1 MVEKLKDGDVVAA
14 VDVVKIVAA
23 LVPTTSTAAAT
34 SEDKEEDENEYEDEN
49 EDEDEKYRSIIIDLF
64 ELQLELLSTKSIRIM
79 YILLNFTFVNNDF
92 F

>member
-34 SEDKEEDENEYEDEN
+34 SEDED

-64 ELQLELLSTKSIRIM
+64 ELQLELLSTKSIRKMNNCIV
-79 YILLNFTFVNNDF
+79 LLL
-92 F
+92 

>member
-34 SEDKEEDENEYEDEN
+34 SEDKD

-64 ELQLELLSTKSIRIM
+64 ELQLELLSTKSIRKMNNCIV
-79 YILLNFTFVNNDF
+79 LLL
-92 F
+92 

>member
-1 MVEKLKDGDVVAA
+1 MAEKLKDGDVVAA

-34 SEDKEEDENEYEDEN
+34 SEDEDED

-64 ELQLELLSTKSIRIM
+64 ELQLELLSTKSIRKMNNCIV
-79 YILLNFTFVNNDF
+79 LLL
-92 F
+92 